1 MIPLRDNVPSRSRP
15 YVNYTM
21 IGLCAAVFL
30 VQLTESPDEATLA
43 ERFGMIP
50 VRVVHPEQPVVIPV
64 AERYTGDYELRRLP
78 DGRIAQVPV
87 TETVVREAASAPVPA
102 ILTLLT
108 CIFLHGGWM
117 HFLGNM
123 WFLWIFGDNV
133 EDRFGHWGY
142 LTFYLLAG
150 VAASLTHLVTE
161 LNSPIPTIG
170 ASGAIAGVMG
180 AYLVSYPHARVTAL
194 VPLFY
199 IFYTTVLPAPV
210 FLGIWFLI
218 QFFQGVSTITAVET
232 EGVAW
237 WAHIGGFAAG
247 AAVTWILDKV
257 HFLRGRVTSVRPN
270 TDRIGAHRIRSRQH
284 WE

>member
-1 MIPLRDNVPSRSRP
+1 MIPLRDNIPSRSRP
-15 YVNYTM
+15 FVNYTM

-30 VQLTESPDEATLA
+30 IQLTESPENATLV

-50 VRVVHPEQPVVIPV
+50 VRVMHPDQSVQIPV
-64 AERYTGDYELRRLP
+64 AQRHTGDYEMQRLP

-87 TETVVREAASAPVPA
+87 VETLYREAAPTPFPPV
-102 ILTLLT
+102 LTLLT

-142 LTFYLLAG
+142 LAFYLLTG

-161 LNSPIPTIG
+161 LSSPIPTIG

-180 AYLVSYPHARVTAL
+180 AYLVSYPHARVEAL
-194 VPLFY
+194 VPVFI
-199 IFYTTVLPAPV
+199 IFFTTVLPAPV
-210 FLGIWFLI
+210 FLGIWFVI

-247 AAVTWILDKV
+247 AAVTWLLDRAHV
-257 HFLRGRVTSVRPN
+257 LRSRITTVRPN
-270 TDRIGAHRIRSRQH
+270 TERIGAYRMRRRQP
-284 WE
+284 WQ